1 MKHSPLFLSS
11 LVVAASFSTAASARD
26 GIEGTWKN
34 RPNTLL
40 VRIAPCGDAFC
51 GTVLAAADTAKE
63 SVRKAGTPN
72 LVGTQVLT
80 GLRRASGGAYSGRIF
95 NPNLNVHASATITL
109 VNPTV
114 LLVRGCV
121 LAGLICKE
129 QHWTRVS

>member
-1 MKHSPLFLSS
+1 MKHSALVLSS
-11 LVVAASFSTAASARD
+11 LLVAASASVASPIRE

-34 RPNTLL
+34 RPNTLI
-40 VRIAPCGDAFC
+40 VRIAPCGDALC
-51 GTVLAAADTAKE
+51 GTVLEAADTAKE

-80 GLRRASGGAYSGRIF
+80 GLRRSSAGTYSGRIF
-95 NPNLNVHASATITL
+95 NPNLNVHAAATITL
-109 VNPTV
+109 VSPSV

-121 LAGLICKE
+121 LAGLICRE

>member
-40 VRIAPCGDAFC
+40 VRIAPCGDALC

-63 SVRKAGTPN
+63 SVKKAGTPH

-95 NPNLNVHASATITL
+95 NPNLNVHAAATITL
-109 VNPTV
+109 VSPTV

>member
-40 VRIAPCGDAFC
+40 VRIAPCGDALC

-63 SVRKAGTPN
+63 SVQKAGTPH

-95 NPNLNVHASATITL
+95 NPNLNVHAAATITL
-109 VNPTV
+109 VSPTV

>member
-1 MKHSPLFLSS
+1 MKHSALFLSS
-11 LVVAASFSTAASARD
+11 LLVAASSSIASPARE

-34 RPNTLL
+34 RPNTLI
-40 VRIAPCGDAFC
+40 VRIARCGDALC

-63 SVRKAGTPN
+63 SVRKAGTPT

-80 GLRRASGGAYSGRIF
+80 GLRRSSGGSYSGRVF
-95 NPNLNVHASATITL
+95 NPNLNVHAAATVTL
-109 VNPTV
+109 VSPTV

-121 LAGLICKE
+121 LAGLICRE

>member
-11 LVVAASFSTAASARD
+11 LVVAASFSTAAAARD

-40 VRIAPCGDAFC
+40 VRIAPCGDALC
-51 GTVLAAADTAKE
+51 GTVLAAANTAKE
-63 SVRKAGTPN
+63 SVRKAGTAN

-95 NPNLNVHASATITL
+95 NPNLNVHAAATITL